1 MYLYF
6 RLTTKFICWRVSL
19 HVALKKKKSFNN
31 TESSSNPYTFNLGQL
46 KRQEDSSFDKG
57 SQNKAKMWV
66 EKFHVYTFLEM
77 THHLKRP
84 IETDSIDSHPNPGST
99 LGKKKKTK
107 EEDRR

>member
-6 RLTTKFICWRVSL
+6 RLTTKFICWRVSV
-19 HVALKKKKSFNN
+19 HVALKKKSFN
-31 TESSSNPYTFNLGQL
+31 TESSSNSYTFNPGQL

-57 SQNKAKMWV
+57 SQNKDKIWV
-66 EKFHVYTFLEM
+66 EKSHVYTFLEM

-99 LGKKKKTK
+99 LGKKKKKTN
-107 EEDRR
+107 

>member
-1 MYLYF
+1 MLKSIA
-6 RLTTKFICWRVSL
+6 TCC
-19 HVALKKKKSFNN
+19 LKKKKSFNN